1 MALALGI
8 TLLVIAKVNNN
19 KNLII
24 PVCIVYNF
32 VRTLNDIF
40 NAGYPIELAN
50 AFGISYQFNDLIIL
64 IFIGVL
70 LLDLRY
76 TPIISKNILN
86 CFIFLITLLTGF
98 SLVSGASQFGFSSE
112 WMGDLRSVGS
122 FVSAILFFVRF
133 YSYLDFKKYF
143 NFLDRMMAIILL
155 LSIALWTLDLGM
167 GIHVLPSQYN
177 ATLSDG
183 GSTMRFVQPYQ
194 VLGIA
199 LYGLFLV
206 NKDIDE
212 KGIIRLKASI
222 YVLTVILFQHRS
234 IWLATGLGLV
244 IIVIGQCS
252 KRKLTYKLLLQY
264 LAIVLIGGGIILFG
278 SGDIVENIRNSTEVL
293 QAFLSGGSLEGTTAN
308 TRVNVW
314 NAVIEDLSGLSSI
327 IGRPFGYGYGR
338 SLGWTTSPHSGII
351 RFLARTGYLGLFL
364 LIILIL
370 YVVIKFIS
378 KKQYTLGYLVC
389 IVAFM
394 YGYDFTWL
402 CGAVI
407 GCYIAASKNTFRHHL
422 DNNNGHYCLS
432 NQSDTTMD

>member
-8 TLLVIAKVNNN
+8 TLLIIAKVSNN

-24 PVCIVYNF
+24 PICIIYNF
-32 VRTLNDIF
+32 IRTLNDIF
-40 NAGYPIELAN
+40 NAGNPIELAN

-64 IFIGVL
+64 ILIGVL

-76 TPIISKNILN
+76 TAIISRNISN
-86 CFIFLITLLTGF
+86 CLIFLITLLTGF

-122 FVSAILFFVRF
+122 FILGIIFFARF
-133 YSYLDFKKYF
+133 YDSLDFKKYLK
-143 NFLDRMMAIILL
+143 FLDRAMAIILL
-155 LSIALWTLDLGM
+155 VSIVLWTLDLGM
-167 GIHVLPSQYN
+167 GINVLPSQYN

-206 NKDIDE
+206 SKDIEE

-222 YVLTVILFQHRS
+222 YVLAVILFQHRS

-244 IIVIGQCS
+244 IIVISQWS
-252 KRKLTYKLLLQY
+252 KRKMTYKLFFQCI
-264 LAIVLIGGGIILFG
+264 AIILIGGGIILLG
-278 SGDIVENIRNSTEVL
+278 RGDIVENMRNSAEVL
-293 QAFLSGGSLEGTTAN
+293 QAFLTGGSLEGTTAN

-314 NAVIEDLSGLSSI
+314 NAVIEDLSGLSFI

-338 SLGWTTSPHSGII
+338 SIGWSTSPHSGII

-370 YVVIKFIS
+370 YVVIKLAS
-378 KKQYTLGYLVC
+378 KKQYSLGYLVC
-389 IVAFM
+389 IIAFM

-407 GCYIAASKNTFRHHL
+407 GCYIAASKNTFRHYL
-422 DNNNGHYCLS
+422 DKNNRHYYLS
-432 NQSDTTMD
+432 N

>member
-8 TLLVIAKVNNN
+8 TLLIIAKVSNN

-32 VRTLNDIF
+32 VRTLSDIF

-50 AFGISYQFNDLIIL
+50 TFGISYQFNDLIIL

-76 TPIISKNILN
+76 TPIISRNILN

-112 WMGDLRSVGS
+112 WMGDLRSVGA
-122 FVSAILFFVRF
+122 FVSGILFFVRF
-133 YSYLDFKKYF
+133 YSYLDFKKYLK
-143 NFLDRMMAIILL
+143 FLDRMMAIILL
-155 LSIALWTLDLGM
+155 ISIVLWALDLGM
-167 GIHVLPSQYN
+167 GVHVLPSQYN

-183 GSTMRFVQPYQ
+183 GSTMRFIQPYQ
-194 VLGIA
+194 VLGLA

-206 NKDIDE
+206 NKDIEE

-222 YVLTVILFQHRS
+222 YVLAVILFQHRS
-234 IWLATGLGLV
+234 IWLATGLGLA
-244 IIVIGQCS
+244 IIVISQLS
-252 KRKLTYKLLLQY
+252 KRKMTYKLLLQY
-264 LAIVLIGGGIILFG
+264 LAIVLIGGFIILFG
-278 SGDIVENIRNSTEVL
+278 SGDIVENMRNSAEVL
-293 QAFLSGGSLEGTTAN
+293 RAFLSGGSLKGTTAN

-314 NAVIEDLSGLSSI
+314 NAVIEDLSGLSFI

-338 SLGWTTSPHSGII
+338 SLGWSTSPHSGII

-378 KKQYTLGYLVC
+378 KKQYSLGYLVC
-389 IVAFM
+389 IIAFM
-394 YGYDFTWL
+394 HGYDFTWL

-407 GCYIAASKNTFRHHL
+407 GCYIAESKNTFRHHL
-422 DNNNGHYCLS
+422 DKNDRHYYLS
-432 NQSDTTMD
+432 N